1 MLFAQ
6 SVTPTTLTPEAQIKP
21 EELTRLRTRL
31 LPPYKVVL
39 FDDDYNEMNYVIF
52 ALQHAVN
59 NLSLQEAEHIMLTAH
74 LTGSAIVVVC
84 PKETAE
90 YYQERLLS
98 YGLTATIE
106 PE

>member
-1 MLFAQ
+1 MQNTLL
-6 SVTPTTLTPEAQIKP
+6 VHPTNQVQP

-31 LPPYKVVL
+31 LPPYRVVL

-52 ALQHAVN
+52 ALLHAVN
-59 NLSLQEAEHIMLTAH
+59 QLSEQEAEYIMLTAH
-74 LTGSAIVVVC
+74 RTGSAIVIVC

-90 YYQERLLS
+90 YYQERILS

>member
-1 MLFAQ
+1 
-6 SVTPTTLTPEAQIKP
+6 
-21 EELTRLRTRL
+21 
-31 LPPYKVVL
+31 VVL

-52 ALQHAVN
+52 ALLHAVN
-59 NLSLQEAEHIMLTAH
+59 QLSEQEAAHIMLTAH
-74 LTGSAIVVVC
+74 LTGSAIVIVC

-90 YYQERLLS
+90 YYQDRSLS